1 MCVCVC
7 FQCFLVSKRAE
18 PQMTIPETGF
28 RCDNLTGTSLNGR
41 MRRTPRLLRALMMS
55 LAGEK
60 KSASPVPEALAL
72 RPEFRPGFG
81 TGLPCPSLSSE
92 AHGCHVDFKSMA
104 LWGFILGLRTSLFHL
119 PSPACLSLLSLPQP
133 PLRP

>member
-41 MRRTPRLLRALMMS
+41 MRRRPRLLRALMMS

-60 KSASPVPEALAL
+60 KV
-72 RPEFRPGFG
+72 
-81 TGLPCPSLSSE
+81 SLSSSRGLGIE
-92 AHGCHVDFKSMA
+92 ARIQARFWHRAPV
-104 LWGFILGLRTSLFHL
+104 SLFEFRG
-119 PSPACLSLLSLPQP
+119 PWLS
-133 PLRP
+133 R